1 MKEKIL
7 ITPNIETKLEDAIK
21 NNASPF
27 EIYLLMI
34 ELLNDLHKKSKEEGN
49 DVLGMSLLTAST
61 IMLDFSE
68 YIELAQDKMMHNVNT
83 MLHDFMSKMSK
94 TELPK
99 NVKKNNYKN

>member
-7 ITPNIETKLEDAIK
+7 ISPNIEAKLEDAIK

-27 EIYLLMI
+27 DVYLLMI
-34 ELLNDLHKKSKEEGN
+34 EIINDVIKKSKEDGN
-49 DVLGMSLLTAST
+49 EKLGMSLLTASA
-61 IMLDFSE
+61 IMLDFAE
-68 YIELAQDKMMHNVNT
+68 YVELAQDKMMHNVNA

-99 NVKKNNYKN
+99 NVKKQGYKN

>member
-1 MKEKIL
+1 MEKIL
-7 ITPNIETKLEDAIK
+7 ITPNIETKLENAIK
-21 NNASPF
+21 NNATPF
-27 EIYLLMI
+27 EVYLLMI
-34 ELLNDLHKKSKEEGN
+34 EIINSIIKKCKEDGN
-49 DVLGMSLLTAST
+49 EKLGQSLLSASA

-68 YIELAQDKMMHNVNT
+68 YIELAQDKMMHNVNA